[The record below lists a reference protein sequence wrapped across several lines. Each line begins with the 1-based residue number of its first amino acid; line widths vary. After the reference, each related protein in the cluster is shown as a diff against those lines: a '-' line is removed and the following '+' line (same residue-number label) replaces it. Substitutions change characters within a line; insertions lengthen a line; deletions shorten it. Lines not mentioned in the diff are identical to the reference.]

1 MLLGW
6 LPRKQIVFKMPK
18 KEVEVLR
25 TNHAQR
31 IQTLLTSFDERLKT
45 SKDTSQAIIDELK
58 IQNAS
63 LKERLKTPPP
73 ISDQEIKTKLDMT
86 IRQHEEE
93 KKSFLLEAKKCSEMI
108 SNLQVV
114 VEENNEV
121 ISSLESQETN
131 LKMNLKD
138 QSKKII
144 HLEKENRSLLAK
156 KVDTEKKLA
165 ECEAD
170 NLKTKQQVD
179 VVEKEKAKLMVKVDL
194 AKPDTKALK
203 TLNKELNSKD
213 EEIKDMTA
221 RLSETREILGEKE
234 EALQAMKEDLDGA
247 KDNLLQSSSVKNLL
261 QENLPKQLLTRI
273 KYRS

>member
-73 ISDQEIKTKLDMT
+73 ISDQEIKTKLDNT
-86 IRQHEEE
+86 IRQHEKE
-93 KKSFLLEAKKCSEMI
+93 KESFLLETKKCSEMI

-121 ISSLESQETN
+121 ISSLESQETK
-131 LKMNLKD
+131 LKTDLKD

-144 HLEKENRSLLAK
+144 HLEKENKSLLAK
-156 KVDTEKKLA
+156 KAETEKKLTD
-165 ECEAD
+165 CEAA
-170 NLKTKQQVD
+170 NLKTKKQVE
-179 VVEKEKAKLMVKVDL
+179 VLEKEKVKLLVKIDL
-194 AKPDTKALK
+194 AKPETNA
-203 TLNKELNSKD
+203 
-213 EEIKDMTA
+213 IK
-221 RLSETREILGEKE
+221 
-234 EALQAMKEDLDGA
+234 
-247 KDNLLQSSSVKNLL
+247 
-261 QENLPKQLLTRI
+261 
-273 KYRS
+273 